1 MMIQLSRNQLQVL
14 SLISVSMLAYITM
27 GGGRV
32 AASLFMLRHGGSE
45 AMAGIAYS
53 GYCLLPALLSLLMGK
68 WIDRAGTRRVMRTS
82 QAIMIVGLVLPVLWQ
97 SIPMVLLSAVVCGLG
112 FASYMLAA
120 NVAVSMMP
128 VAHDGERVAMLG
140 WLAMGNS
147 AAAVGGP
154 MLTGF
159 MIDHGGFA
167 AAYGV
172 MAAIVCGSLAVSFL
186 VDVPGAASRQPKT
199 QDKDGSIVR
208 MVFSEPRILRIYLLA
223 MCSSMLYDG
232 FSFMTPV
239 LGNERGF
246 SATAI
251 GAIMSAF
258 AIGTF
263 AVRIVLPSLSRKLQ
277 EWRML
282 TLTFAIAAL
291 AFLLLPLA
299 TQGWMH
305 ATLGFLFGLSMGAG
319 GPNILSLVYRA
330 MPEGKA
336 GEGAGLRAMMGN
348 TVGLTA
354 PSVYGAVAGLFG
366 AAPVFI
372 GVGCVAALASWQSDR
387 GLRLFRRAPLPG
399 AAA

>member
-1 MMIQLSRNQLQVL
+1 MPQLSRNQIQVL
-14 SLISVSMLAYITM
+14 SLISVSMLAHITM

-68 WIDRAGTRRVMRTS
+68 WIDRAGTRRVMRAS
-82 QAIMIVGLVLPVLWQ
+82 QAIMVAGLALPVLWQ
-97 SIPMVLLSAVVCGLG
+97 SIPGVLLSAVVCGLG

-128 VAHDGERVAMLG
+128 VAYDGERVAMLG
-140 WLAMGNS
+140 WLALGNS
-147 AAAVGGP
+147 VAAVGGP
-154 MLTGF
+154 TLTGF

-167 AAYGV
+167 AAYGL
-172 MAAIVCGSLAVSFL
+172 MAAIVSASLLVSFL
-186 VDVPGAASRQPKT
+186 VDVPGAASRPPRAGG
-199 QDKDGSIVR
+199 KDGSIVR
-208 MVFSEPRILRIYLLA
+208 MVFGEPRILRIYLLA

-263 AVRIVLPSLSRKLQ
+263 SVRLVLPWLSRQLQ

-282 TLTFAIAAL
+282 TLTFGIAAL
-291 AFLLLPLA
+291 AFLLLPFA

-354 PSVYGAVAGLFG
+354 PSIYGAVSGLFG
-366 AAPVFI
+366 AAPVFV

-387 GLRLFRRAPLPG
+387 GFRLLRRAPLPDT
-399 AAA
+399 AV